1 MILRRIQLTNFRQYH
16 RETLIFQDGITGVVG
31 RNGAGK
37 SSILEAVLWCLFG
50 NRAAR
55 TSKEGIK
62 RQGASPA
69 EPCSVELDFELKG
82 VPYRLTRTLSG
93 RANRAEA
100 ALVKLGQLEAVTI
113 RGVDEQI
120 IKLIGL
126 DLKGFLSSFFA
137 RQRELNA
144 LTDARPAERKDHL
157 ASMLGVGRLDA
168 AIELVKEDIK
178 TTRLK
183 MDTLG
188 SVQIDPAKVKE
199 SLDLKRAE
207 AETLRQ
213 SEAVF
218 RRELTAA
225 ESEIRVKT
233 ERVEQLR
240 RAGQTVHEL
249 ERRKSALAARREAAE
264 ISVGRL
270 QQELAEIE
278 KLAPE
283 LQTLEQTTAG
293 LESLRRQ
300 VSRYRQAEG
309 LVRERERFVADRLAV
324 SKSSDEL
331 AAKLGRE
338 TERMTELEKEVAGKA
353 VVADQLQKAER
364 EREALLGRYRD
375 LNAAVKVAE
384 EKLAGLEEQKRQ
396 IGQLGPD
403 AVCQACLRPFGEEL
417 PDIEKHFDEEIDRLR
432 RQMEP
437 LRQDL
442 ERGKQEGT
450 TLAGRIDAFQKEK
463 ERLGRLETDWAA
475 VRAAVVAVKAQLMEG
490 TRRLAGI
497 DKRLA
502 EIGEVVFDPAVLA
515 KDEAALSEMERQRE
529 KYIRLSDRAAR
540 RPQLEAELTQAGE
553 TLANIQKEAAE
564 VSAELAGLAFD
575 ETAYQTAQTGLTRCR
590 DRAGSIRLEIE
601 RLAGGIRL
609 LESETGNL
617 ARQLEAYE
625 QSQVEIGRLRESLT
639 CLERLSMLFA
649 EFRVFLIGR
658 IRPTLSRQ
666 TSLLFH
672 EMTAGRYQEV
682 ELDEDYSLCLYDRG
696 ERFPAARF
704 SGGEIDLLNLCFR
717 LAISVEMASTAG
729 IDQSFIILDE
739 IFGSQD
745 RERQQLIVEGLGR
758 LKSRFR
764 QIIIISHIDEVKEM
778 SEHIISV
785 EVDDSGI
792 SRAAMSE
799 SA

>member
-16 RETLIFQDGITGVVG
+16 RETLIFQDGITGIVG

-69 EPCSVELDFELKG
+69 EPCSIELDFELKG
-82 VPYRLTRTLSG
+82 IPYRLTRTLTG

-100 ALVKLGQLEAVTI
+100 TLVKLGQLEAVTI

-213 SEAVF
+213 SEADF

-283 LQTLEQTTAG
+283 LQALEQTTGG

-309 LVRERERFVADRLAV
+309 LVRERERLVADRLSV

-331 AAKLGRE
+331 AGRLRRE

-364 EREALLGRYRD
+364 ERESLVSRYRD
-375 LNAAVKVAE
+375 LNAEVKVAE
-384 EKLAGLEEQKRQ
+384 EKLAELEEQKRQ
-396 IGQLGPD
+396 IGRLGPD

-417 PDIEKHFDEEIDRLR
+417 PDIEKHFDDEIDRFR
-432 RQMEP
+432 RRLEP

-442 ERGKQEGT
+442 ERVKQEGT
-450 TLAGRIDAFQKEK
+450 ALAGRIDAFQREK

-475 VRAAVVAVKAQLMEG
+475 VKAAVAAVQAQLLEG
-490 TRRLAGI
+490 SERLAMI

-515 KDEAALSEMERQRE
+515 KDEAALAQMESQKE
-529 KYIRLSDRAAR
+529 KYIRLADRASR
-540 RPQLEAELTQAGE
+540 RPHLEAELTQTEE
-553 TLANIQKEAAE
+553 TLANIQKESAE
-564 VSAELAGLAFD
+564 ISAELAGLAFD
-575 ETAYQTAQTGLTRCR
+575 ESAYPTAQTDLAHCR

-617 ARQLEAYE
+617 ARQLEAYQ

-639 CLERLSMLFA
+639 YLEKLSMLFA

-666 TSLLFH
+666 TSQLFH
-672 EMTAGRYQEV
+672 EMTGGRYQEV